1 MYKRGWGWS
10 QFRVTFLKMDLTY
23 LDFTILVG
31 CVSLPLEAIIRAH
44 LLQSF
49 LFLLEQRLWSVAGLF
64 CYFFLLSLSRRGQYC
79 FADSPHPEF
88 WTMTMDLRSSGSAL
102 LIMWFVS
109 LSWEWL
115 LQWEMKRVF
124 GYWHVWL
131 LFREQKEK
139 MFCWSFWNVGNVFFA
154 TKCFC
159 HIPFFHLN

>member
-49 LFLLEQRLWSVAGLF
+49 LFLLEQSLWSVAGLF

-79 FADSPHPEF
+79 LQTPLTQNFELWPWIWGLQVQRYWSC
-88 WTMTMDLRSSGSAL
+88 GSCHWAESDYYSEK
-102 LIMWFVS
+102 WRGF
-109 LSWEWL
+109 WL
-115 LQWEMKRVF
+115 LTCVTFVQRTKR
-124 GYWHVWL
+124 
-131 LFREQKEK
+131 K
-139 MFCWSFWNVGNVFFA
+139 MFAGHSEMLETSFLPQNVFA
-154 TKCFC
+154 
-159 HIPFFHLN
+159 IFHFST